1 MESHGRTV
9 VSSSYGR
16 VVVLFGVLVVLIGTI
31 VESCV
36 NRFTCGLG
44 GDGNELRVVRRVVG
58 DAVESCG
65 TIVAEEGDGLCSGL
79 R

>member
-1 MESHGRTV
+1 MESRERTV
-9 VSSSYGR
+9 VSSSNGR
-16 VVVLFGVLVVLIGTI
+16 VVVLFGILVVLIGTI

-44 GDGNELRVVRRVVG
+44 GDGNELRVRRVVG